1 MSANLSE
8 TKIGFLGLGKMGS
21 AIASG
26 LKARYPAMSMLGYDP
41 FTQSADVSAV
51 ANASELES
59 RSDLILLCVKPQ
71 EMKAALAGLKGSKQY
86 VSIAAGL
93 GTETIRGL
101 LGNHSARIARVMP
114 NLNAAVHM
122 SATGVFCVDSDL
134 AHLTKAIFESV
145 GLVEFV
151 DKEELLHAVTGL
163 SGSGP
168 AFVFEFLDAL
178 AQGGV
183 LAGLPYDRALR
194 LATQTLL
201 GSATLVADKG
211 QHPLELRSAVTS
223 PGGTTIAGLNAL
235 EKNGFRA
242 AVMSAVESASKRS
255 KELS

>member
-1 MSANLSE
+1 MSANLNDL
-8 TKIGFLGLGKMGS
+8 KIGFLGIGKMGG

-26 LKARYPAMSMLGYDP
+26 LKAKFPGMSLYGFDP
-41 FTQSADVSAV
+41 FAQSPVVTSVASAV
-51 ANASELES
+51 ELES
-59 RSDLILLCVKPQ
+59 KSDLILLCVKPQ
-71 EMKAALAGLKGSKQY
+71 EMKTALAGFSGSKQY
-86 VSIAAGL
+86 ISIAAGL
-93 GTETIRGL
+93 STETLRGFFE
-101 LGNHSARIARVMP
+101 NKDVRIARVMP

-122 SATGVFCVDSDL
+122 SATGGYCTDPEL
-134 AHLTKAIFESV
+134 NRLTQAVFESV
-145 GLVEFV
+145 GTIEFV

-183 LAGLPYDRALR
+183 LAGLPYDRAMR

-201 GSATLVADKG
+201 GSARLVAEKN

-235 EKNGFRA
+235 EKLGFRA
-242 AVMSAVESASKRS
+242 AVMSAVESATRRS